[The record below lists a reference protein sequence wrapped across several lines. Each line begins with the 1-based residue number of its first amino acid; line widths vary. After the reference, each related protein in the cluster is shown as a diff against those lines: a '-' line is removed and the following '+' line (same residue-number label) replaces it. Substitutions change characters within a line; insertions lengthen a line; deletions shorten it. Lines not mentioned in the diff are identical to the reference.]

1 MPPVVKRKIFHFCEK
16 NFIKSLDFS
25 AVMCYNTDILFAG
38 V

>member
-1 MPPVVKRKIFHFCEK
+1 MPLFVKQKIFHFCGK
-16 NFIKSLDFS
+16 NFAKSLDFS